1 MEWSI
6 IIVTSF
12 GQWSEFESIT
22 GHWHLQ
28 PTPSPLPPNESCLV
42 TYCNINCIHS
52 IFFSLDLDGFIKH
65 ILWEE
70 VHEKSSL
77 MQLSDRLL
85 DSTSKCVK
93 YSLVVQAEK
102 KHYET
107 YSKI

>member
-1 MEWSI
+1 M
-6 IIVTSF
+6 TSL
-12 GQWSEFESIT
+12 GQWSELESVT

-28 PTPSPLPPNESCLV
+28 PTPSPLPPNGSCLV

-52 IFFSLDLDGFIKH
+52 IFLDGFIKH

-85 DSTSKCVK
+85 DS
-93 YSLVVQAEK
+93 
-102 KHYET
+102 
-107 YSKI
+107 